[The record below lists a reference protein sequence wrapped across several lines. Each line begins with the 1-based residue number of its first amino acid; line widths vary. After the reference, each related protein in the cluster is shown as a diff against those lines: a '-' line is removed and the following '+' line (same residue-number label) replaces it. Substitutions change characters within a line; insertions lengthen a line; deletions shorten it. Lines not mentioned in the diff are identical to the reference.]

1 MSSEYLFIYLFV
13 FFFFFSA
20 ISKDPEVFPD
30 PDKFDPERFIN
41 PTHPRLVD
49 FDLPFGFGRRICPGR
64 GFANAALFIS
74 VTSILQTMDIEP
86 ILGEDGK
93 AYNPLDVE
101 IDGILMY
108 VSFLSAHKKMYTHE

>member
-1 MSSEYLFIYLFV
+1 MLRNPDDF
-13 FFFFFSA
+13 
-20 ISKDPEVFPD
+20 PE
-30 PDKFDPERFIN
+30 PDKFMPERYLTNDGRSMN
-41 PTHPRLVD
+41 PNVRDPSTIS
-49 FDLPFGFGRRICPGR
+49 FGFGRRICPGR
-64 GFANAALFIS
+64 WFANAALFIS

-108 VSFLSAHKKMYTHE
+108 VSFLSGHKICILTSDIGALPPYLAP